1 MKTINNYKYILM
13 LAVVALFASCSEDD
27 DAAVAAASTNIQVVV
42 EPFIATAIQITGQVG
57 SNTANVELG
66 FKLTEFSNTYFGSD
80 IIIIYDGSEYVI
92 EAGDTEV
99 IVGAT
104 NIEFELEAPGGNIP
118 YNGTTLT
125 AQIDFNASFEIDV
138 DDRPSNL
145 VVLKGGSLSVSATLY
160 NQVPPVTAGQINF
173 LFDWSPNHSG
183 GNDLDLRLRNF
194 AGVAYDYSGSVSNY
208 EDVALLD
215 SDPDDDYNVIVDP
228 WSTSTSTITG
238 IMFAM
243 HPDGTLEVFE
253 MDLSGVSS
261 ETTFV
266 SVNKSTD
273 TGTGE
278 VTYVVTQN

>member
-1 MKTINNYKYILM
+1 M
-13 LAVVALFASCSEDD
+13 LAVVALFASCSEEGDD
-27 DAAVAAASTNIQVVV
+27 VAVAAASTNIQVVV
-42 EPFIATAIQITGQVG
+42 EPFIATAIEITGQVG
-57 SNTANVELG
+57 TNTAAVELG
-66 FKLTEFSNTYFGSD
+66 FRLTEFSNTYFGSD
-80 IIIIYDGSEYVI
+80 IIIIYSGSEYVI

-99 IVGAT
+99 VVGAT
-104 NIEFELEAPGGNIP
+104 NIEFELDSPGGNIP
-118 YNGTTLT
+118 YNGTILT
-125 AQIDFNASFEIDV
+125 AEIDFNASFEIEV
-138 DDRPSNL
+138 DNRPSDL

-160 NQVPPVTAGQINF
+160 NQIPPVTAGQINF
-173 LFDWSPNHSG
+173 LFDWSPNDSG

-228 WSTSTSTITG
+228 WSTSTASIAG

-253 MDLSGVSS
+253 MDLSGVNS

-273 TGTGE
+273 MGTGE
-278 VTYVVTQN
+278 VTYVVTQD